1 MVSTAGGIVIA
12 IVVILVAAA
21 VGWVVFTQLRARRL
35 GLPPPSLSSYLPW
48 HKADTPY
55 GPPRPARG
63 GVVGWF
69 NDVMRKFKHRND
81 RSAAGAY
88 EQSLHSGSGPGNRG
102 FGPLDP
108 DDAWDSRVGNEADG
122 YGYYEQELGGHTEYT
137 GANYGGSRLGTG
149 PAAHAG
155 YDEDVERGRRPS
167 RDAGAATAAEAGRR
181 QNPLTMMRRQAS
193 GASVH
198 DRWTWEDQDIGRAI
212 DQAVLAVAMP
222 NGDRYSEKT
231 SRAADGRRGGREK
244 RGRKWDKEKKAD
256 GEGGSLLLITE

>member
-12 IVVILVAAA
+12 IVVILVVAAA
-21 VGWVVFTQLRARRL
+21 GWVVFTQLRARRL

-63 GVVGWF
+63 GIVGWF
-69 NDVMRKFKHRND
+69 NDVVRKFKHRND

-88 EQSLHSGSGPGNRG
+88 EQSSYGPPGNRG

-137 GANYGGSRLGTG
+137 GASYGGGGGRLGAPAGTTAA
-149 PAAHAG
+149 AAHAA
-155 YDEDVERGRRPS
+155 YDEDLERGRRPS
-167 RDAGAATAAEAGRR
+167 RDAGAATAAGVGAGRV
-181 QNPLTMMRRQAS
+181 NPFDDDAQAS
-193 GASVH
+193 LRGVSPRPMDAASY
-198 DRWTWEDQDIGRAI
+198 R
-212 DQAVLAVAMP
+212 P
-222 NGDRYSEKT
+222 GDRPGSAG
-231 SRAADGRRGGREK
+231 SSLADRRSMFREN
-244 RGRKWDKEKKAD
+244 
-256 GEGGSLLLITE
+256 I